1 MISPHLAEIHT
12 ICHRSDWRPLVDGSD
27 HPPRYVHL
35 SYDEI
40 DELLATGS
48 FTLPGYLIPESVRK
62 WRQRQDIIAEISAP
76 EPTLRGTAA
85 RFSEID
91 ETGRPIGESIPVAI
105 GAPSV

>member
-12 ICHRSDWRPLVDGSD
+12 VCHHSDWRPLVDGGE

-35 SYDEI
+35 SYAEI

-62 WRQRQDIIAEISAP
+62 WRQRQKIIAEISAP
-76 EPTLRGTAA
+76 EPNPTLTLEA
-85 RFSEID
+85 FDLI
-91 ETGRPIGESIPVAI
+91 TGASRV
-105 GAPSV
+105 